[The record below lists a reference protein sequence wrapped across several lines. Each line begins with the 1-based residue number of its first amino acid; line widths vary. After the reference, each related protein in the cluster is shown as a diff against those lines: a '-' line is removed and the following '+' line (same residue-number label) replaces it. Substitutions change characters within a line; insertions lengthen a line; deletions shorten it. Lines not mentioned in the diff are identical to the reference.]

1 MDVNGVYV
9 EQPALITD
17 DIQDESNASNVQ
29 ANSTT
34 TPTFEPLRP
43 EKVRWFYKSDSK
55 RWTKFDGFDSLNIEY
70 RYRAN
75 FGNEEEA
82 SSLNGALNYFIG
94 LFTVVVRG
102 GLYEVDLLKKKC
114 TSIFWPGNRVC
125 FRFLFSLKYIFF
137 SQIGE
142 ESDIFRGIWFY
153 DGYEPYEYGEEVETE
168 HLNLFRDGARKVENA
183 EDNGKSGTNVF
194 L

>member
-1 MDVNGVYV
+1 MDSNGVYI
-9 EQPALITD
+9 EGPAQISD
-17 DIQDESNASNVQ
+17 DKLDESNVSNTQ
-29 ANSTT
+29 TNGLAI
-34 TPTFEPLRP
+34 PFEPLGP

-82 SSLNGALNYFIG
+82 STLNGSLNYFVG

-114 TSIFWPGNRVC
+114 TSIFWPGKQIFDYIMYF
-125 FRFLFSLKYIFF
+125 FRLISMLK
-137 SQIGE
+137 
-142 ESDIFRGIWFY
+142 
-153 DGYEPYEYGEEVETE
+153 
-168 HLNLFRDGARKVENA
+168 
-183 EDNGKSGTNVF
+183 
-194 L
+194 